1 MVTTNVWPPDD
12 IAGVRNVI
20 WESVTVRSVT
30 CWLPRV
36 TVAATLFEPR
46 KLAPVTVTRVPPVFG
61 PRFGVED
68 ATSGVRT
75 GGPYVK
81 PAVTVADALPDDGVT
96 LRSTSPSAAPAGTVA
111 VISVELLRTTSVA
124 ARGAEGDRRSSG
136 LTESGTGDGD
146 RDAAFDQGGVRRER
160 CDRRGHVGG
169 TRWTG

>member
-124 ARGAEGDRRSSG
+124 ARVPKVTVGVPASPNPEPVMVIVTPPSIRVAFGVNDVIVGA
-136 LTESGTGDGD
+136 T
-146 RDAAFDQGGVRRER
+146 
-160 CDRRGHVGG
+160 
-169 TRWTG
+169 